1 MGNYDNRFAAA
12 NMRRKTDKHAKDVR
26 SDILKQIDDAET
38 LDEMKAATKRL
49 VHALRI
55 LTQ

>member
-1 MGNYDNRFAAA
+1 MGNHDGRFAAV

-26 SDILKQIDDAET
+26 ADILKQIDDAET
-38 LDEMKAATKRL
+38 LDEMKAVTKRL
-49 VHALRI
+49 VNALRI